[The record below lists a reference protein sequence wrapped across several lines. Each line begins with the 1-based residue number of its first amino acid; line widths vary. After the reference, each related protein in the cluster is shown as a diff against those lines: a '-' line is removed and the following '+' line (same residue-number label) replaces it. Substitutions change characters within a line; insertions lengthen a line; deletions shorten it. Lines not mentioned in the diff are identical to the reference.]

1 MHGGWDTQHIHNQ
14 ASVLSAPDKEQA
26 EMQYNMLD
34 EPVVVMSPEE
44 DEALKKDRLMAENYI
59 NIHLK
64 ATLEQDAVV
73 EVK

>member
-1 MHGGWDTQHIHNQ
+1 
-14 ASVLSAPDKEQA
+14 
-26 EMQYNMLD
+26 MQYNMLD